1 MRGKQKSIMK
11 RGKKGAMAAILCAL
25 LLGGCGK
32 ETAAE
37 EMPAQ
42 TAAQQEKIVR
52 QQETAEQEETA
63 WQQAAKEG
71 TTRQQ
76 EQEETARQQ
85 ETTERQVAKE
95 DGNSQ
100 GREDET
106 DETAEKDSLERDD
119 PTAQSVTWEGVVES
133 AGAGSFTVSEIFT
146 EAMEDGAMIAVAQ
159 LGDENKKLTEVCYTD
174 QTVFTVR
181 TTYNGGMSHS
191 DSAGSGADLK
201 KDVSCVLTGSW
212 DGDVFRASEVVIYD
226 HQ

>member
-1 MRGKQKSIMK
+1 
-11 RGKKGAMAAILCAL
+11 MAAILCAL

-37 EMPAQ
+37 EVPAQ
-42 TAAQQEKIVR
+42 TAAQQE
-52 QQETAEQEETA
+52 QTEYQEQAAAEQEETVR
-63 WQQAAKEG
+63 QQAAKE
-71 TTRQQ
+71 
-76 EQEETARQQ
+76 
-85 ETTERQVAKE
+85 
-95 DGNSQ
+95 DGNNQ

-106 DETAEKDSLERDD
+106 DEAAEKDSLERDD

-133 AGAGSFTVSEIFT
+133 AVAGSFTVSEIFT

-159 LGDENKKLTEVCYTD
+159 LGDENKELTEVCYTD

>member
-1 MRGKQKSIMK
+1 
-11 RGKKGAMAAILCAL
+11 MAAILCAL

-37 EMPAQ
+37 EGPAQ
-42 TAAQQEKIVR
+42 TAAQQE
-52 QQETAEQEETA
+52 QTEY
-63 WQQAAKEG
+63 
-71 TTRQQ
+71 Q
-76 EQEETARQQ
+76 EQA
-85 ETTERQVAKE
+85 AKE

-106 DETAEKDSLERDD
+106 DEAAEKDRLERDD

-146 EAMEDGAMIAVAQ
+146 ETMEDGAMIAVAQ

-174 QTVFTVR
+174 QTIFTVR